1 MMTVN
6 NKSERND
13 EGKCLGWPITSFSPD
28 IVIKTG
34 KFGISYS
41 MNLRY
46 LINTLAFGHCVIN
59 FLGYEVSAPL
69 SPKMPER
76 LSTSICQYI
85 TCFK

>member
-6 NKSERND
+6 NKSGRND

-34 KFGISYS
+34 KFGISYC

-46 LINTLAFGHCVIN
+46 LINTLAFGHYVIN
-59 FLGYEVSAPL
+59 FLGNEVTAPL
-69 SPKMPER
+69 SLKMPAR
-76 LSTSICQYI
+76 LCTSKCQYI